1 MKKIWNCKS
10 IFRVVQRAFF
20 LSLLFGLGLQSAKG
34 QTSTIS
40 LDDLSYFRDP
50 GRSWKIAGEVVAD
63 LEKVNKLEVGEGKG
77 ILVNLPGKKSRG
89 EDLYTRLEHAD
100 LDLELDFLMALGSN
114 SGIYLQGMYELQ
126 LKDSWGIQNVSAAQN
141 GGIYERWDES
151 RPAGQKGYQGN
162 APRQNVGR
170 APGLWQHLK
179 VSFQAPR
186 FDSLGNKIENAR
198 IVRAELNGVVIHE
211 NVELLGPTRGA
222 MSEEEKPRGP
232 LRFQGDHGAV
242 AFRNIKIVSFE
253 KPRPEL
259 DNLRYTVYEGKFDEL
274 PSFDSLPPEAEGTS
288 VILSS
293 ELENRSKQF
302 LIRYQGILKVLEEGE
317 YTFRLNVPGGGGLL
331 KIDQQEVI
339 PFRQDKGTIHLPAG
353 NFAFELLY
361 SKHMDW
367 VEPGLG
373 LSVSAPDLREYLI
386 SEGRGPQRERVDP
399 ILVNPGDKKI
409 LRSFMDIPEGPRFT
423 HAVSVGNPLQLHYTY
438 DLDHGSL
445 LQAWRGGFLDAT
457 PMWHDRGNGSS
468 RPQGSVEYFMN
479 QPRLTLAR
487 LSSAQEDWP
496 ADTTGSSYQPKGYK
510 MDKEG
515 QPIFRYLAYATMVED
530 VVRVLEGGK
539 GLQRNIRIHKPADEL
554 YVRLASGSKIKEVK
568 KGLYMVDGNAYYLR
582 LDKTGKEKP
591 LVRTTANGEELI
603 VPAVEELT
611 YSILF

>member
-1 MKKIWNCKS
+1 MA
-10 IFRVVQRAFF
+10 QRAVL
-20 LSLLFGLGLQSAKG
+20 LSVLFSLCGQSAIG
-34 QTSTIS
+34 QKSSIS
-40 LDDLSYFRDP
+40 LDDLSFFKDP
-50 GRSWKIAGEVVAD
+50 GRSWKISGKVVAD
-63 LEKVNKLEVGEGKG
+63 LEKVNKLEVEEGNG

-114 SGIYLQGMYELQ
+114 SGIYLQGMYEVQ
-126 LKDSWGIQNVSAAQN
+126 LKDSWGVQNVSAAEN

-151 RPAGQKGYQGN
+151 RPEGQKGYQGY

-186 FDSLGNKIENAR
+186 FDSLGNKTENAR
-198 IVRAELNGVVIHE
+198 ILRAELNGVVIHE

-222 MSEEEKPRGP
+222 MSEKEKPRGP

-242 AFRNIKIVSFE
+242 AFRNIKIVPYD

-259 DNLRYTVYEGKFDEL
+259 DNLRFTVYEGKFDKL
-274 PSFDSLPPEAEGTS
+274 PSFDSLPPEAEGAS
-288 VILSS
+288 VILTS

-302 LIRYQGILKVLEEGE
+302 LIRYQGILKVTEEGE

-331 KIDQQEVI
+331 RINQQEVI
-339 PFRQDKGTIHLPAG
+339 PYRREKGSIILPAG
-353 NFAFELLY
+353 DLAFELLY
-361 SKHMDW
+361 SKYMDW

-386 SEGRGPQRERVDP
+386 SEGSGPHRERVDP
-399 ILVNPGDKKI
+399 ILVNASDKRM
-409 LRSFMDIPEGPRFT
+409 LRSFMDIPGGSRFT
-423 HAVSVGNPLQLHYTY
+423 HAVSVGDPLQLHYTY

-445 LQAWRGGFLDAT
+445 VQAWRGGFLDAT

-479 QPRLTLAR
+479 QPRLTLAK
-487 LSSAQEDWP
+487 LLSAQEEWP
-496 ADTTGSSYQPKGYK
+496 TDTTGSSFQPGGYK
-510 MDKEG
+510 MDKVG
-515 QPIFRYLAYATMVED
+515 QPVFRYRSYNTMVED
-530 VVRVLEGGK
+530 AVRVLDGGK
-539 GLQRNIRIHKPADEL
+539 GLQRNIRIHKPADKL
-554 YVRLASGSKIKEVK
+554 YFRLASGSKIKEVK
-568 KGLYMVDGNAYYLR
+568 KGLFMVDGKAYYLR
-582 LDKTGKEKP
+582 LDKSGKEKP
-591 LVRTTANGEELI
+591 LVRPTANGEELI
-603 VPAVEELT
+603 IPAVEELT